1 MNRQQKR
8 AAKLRQKAKLK
19 ELDNS
24 MPDYSDV
31 PLATMCQG
39 IQLLINELNNRGIG
53 IRDFDNKDKYVQQVQ
68 IIRGQ
73 VYFLAAEEISD
84 EG

>member
-8 AAKLRQKAKLK
+8 AAKLRQKAKFK

-24 MPDYSDV
+24 IPDYSDV

-39 IQLLINELNNRGIG
+39 IQLLINELNNRGIR